1 MGGIEGEYG
10 CVYTTYFGAY
20 KVHMPITFIMT
31 GVYKANMGVY
41 KVYIG
46 CIWLYISCIWVY

>member
-1 MGGIEGEYG
+1 MG
-10 CVYTTYFGAY
+10 VYTTYFGAD
-20 KVHMPITFIMT
+20 KVYMSITFIMT

-41 KVYIG
+41 KVYIR

>member
-1 MGGIEGEYG
+1 MNMG
-10 CVYTTYFGAY
+10 VYTTYFGAD
-20 KVHMPITFIMT
+20 KVYMSITFIMT

-41 KVYIG
+41 KVYIR